1 MKKLFFL
8 TLACGGAMLLNGAE
22 LKLQSAADG
31 MLIDRNGDGVVES
44 VLTHTQ
50 EKPVLELL
58 TGKLGNGIHRS
69 VLEYKLPEK
78 SAVAKATL
86 TVTLNGRTGCHPDT
100 PGIAGPKTVLWV
112 YWGTEADGKIGLADD
127 GAGEKAGVILPNR
140 AADLSRPVV
149 VDVTEQL
156 KKAVAAGAGWIGFRL
171 EAADEKNAAAAWR
184 IRSSEFAR
192 RYAASSLPVLTIVTE
207 QGGRG

>member
-58 TGKLGNGIHRS
+58 TGKLGERHP
-69 VLEYKLPEK
+69 PE
-78 SAVAKATL
+78 
-86 TVTLNGRTGCHPDT
+86 
-100 PGIAGPKTVLWV
+100 
-112 YWGTEADGKIGLADD
+112 
-127 GAGEKAGVILPNR
+127 R
-140 AADLSRPVV
+140 A
-149 VDVTEQL
+149 
-156 KKAVAAGAGWIGFRL
+156 
-171 EAADEKNAAAAWR
+171 
-184 IRSSEFAR
+184 
-192 RYAASSLPVLTIVTE
+192 
-207 QGGRG
+207 

>member
-86 TVTLNGRTGCHPDT
+86 TVTLNGRTWVP
-100 PGIAGPKTVLWV
+100 PGYSRHRRARKPCCGS
-112 YWGTEADGKIGLADD
+112 IGARKPT
-127 GAGEKAGVILPNR
+127 A
-140 AADLSRPVV
+140 
-149 VDVTEQL
+149 
-156 KKAVAAGAGWIGFRL
+156 
-171 EAADEKNAAAAWR
+171 
-184 IRSSEFAR
+184 RSVWPMTAR
-192 RYAASSLPVLTIVTE
+192 ERKP
-207 QGGRG
+207 G

>member
-100 PGIAGPKTVLWV
+100 PGIAGPETVLWV
-112 YWGTEADGKIGLADD
+112 YWGT
-127 GAGEKAGVILPNR
+127 
-140 AADLSRPVV
+140 
-149 VDVTEQL
+149 
-156 KKAVAAGAGWIGFRL
+156 
-171 EAADEKNAAAAWR
+171 
-184 IRSSEFAR
+184 
-192 RYAASSLPVLTIVTE
+192 
-207 QGGRG
+207 